1 MLHNNIPLFGF
12 FIITL
17 LFRKV
22 IKYYQRIQSFIFFIA
37 DAKLYFIISFFTI
50 KVIFMHMQ
58 PLDQKTIEDI
68 KQRLVKTYNPRE
80 IYLLEPYREDNID
93 VGILIVVDGKD
104 IEHYD
109 LMKAGHKALI
119 GVKFGKSI
127 LVYTQEEFDE
137 YSEDPST
144 LSYSIKKYGKCI
156 YARA

>member
-1 MLHNNIPLFGF
+1 MEA
-12 FIITL
+12 
-17 LFRKV
+17 
-22 IKYYQRIQSFIFFIA
+22 QS
-37 DAKLYFIISFFTI
+37 
-50 KVIFMHMQ
+50 
-58 PLDQKTIEDI
+58 LDQKTIEDI

-80 IYLLEPYREDNID
+80 IYLLEPERKDMID

-109 LMKAGHKALI
+109 LMKAGHKALVS
-119 GVKFGKSI
+119 VKFGKSI

-144 LSYSIKKYGKCI
+144 FSYSIKHYGKRI